1 MFITQYT
8 VDWKQRIRSIM
19 LGFKVHKEDT
29 LCVLNKISNSSKK
42 QQQSIKLSWQCANI
56 LFPLQL
62 LCNGNKTLTI
72 LRYSVNLTA

>member
-56 LFPLQL
+56 
-62 LCNGNKTLTI
+62 
-72 LRYSVNLTA
+72 